1 MGNIEKLGSLFTKD
15 NEYLNN
21 TEKKNLKDAFN
32 IVQSNMRQSVFSFEN
47 EQLEKQGIYSS
58 KTGCVD
64 KAKLKNAIIIAMV
77 ELEKNKIRYR
87 SDIKKVML

>member
-64 KAKLKNAIIIAMV
+64 EAKLKNAIIIAMV

-87 SDIKKVML
+87 SDIKKVM